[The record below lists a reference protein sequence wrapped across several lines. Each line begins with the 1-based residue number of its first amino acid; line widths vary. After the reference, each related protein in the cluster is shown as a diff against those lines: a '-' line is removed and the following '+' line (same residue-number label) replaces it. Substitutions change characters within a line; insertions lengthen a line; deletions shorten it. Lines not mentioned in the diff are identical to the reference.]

1 MKNEK
6 KKNSEKIQADAPLE
20 DELVRNIVRES
31 ARTMPELRPDIFA
44 RIEDNLA
51 DAATTSW
58 QKGTNPHSP
67 WLERLYNWKDILFRP
82 QVGWGLA
89 AAQAVVLCFFLI
101 TSGNHQYQTLS
112 MIEQAEKQMASIDL
126 YVMFRD
132 QATVEEIEKLLNN
145 LQGRIKDGPTNNGI
159 YLVAFADHTVNQ
171 PEGLLKKLHNSKIVT
186 FAEQVY

>member
-31 ARTMPELRPDIFA
+31 ARTTPDLRPDIFA
-44 RIEDNLA
+44 RIEKNLPGEEK
-51 DAATTSW
+51 TPE
-58 QKGTNPHSP
+58 QKPGQNRQTIRD
-67 WLERLYNWKDILFRP
+67 WLTNWKNFLFRP
-82 QVGWGLA
+82 HVGWGLA
-89 AAQAVVLCFFLI
+89 VAQAVVLCIFLI

-112 MIEQAEKQMASIDL
+112 MIEQAQNQVASIDL
-126 YVMFRD
+126 YVMFHD

-145 LQGRIKDGPTNNGI
+145 LQGRIKDGPTKNGI

-171 PEGLLKKLHNSKIVT
+171 PEGLLKKLHNSRIVT